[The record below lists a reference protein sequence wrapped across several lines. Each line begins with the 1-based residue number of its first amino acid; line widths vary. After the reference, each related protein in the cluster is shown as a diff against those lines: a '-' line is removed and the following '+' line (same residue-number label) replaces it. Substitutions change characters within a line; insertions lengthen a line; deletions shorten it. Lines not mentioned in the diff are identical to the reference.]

1 MTAKNNHTQVQLVS
15 FAKRNFDMKKTNKY
29 LSFLGMMILLLSN
42 QTFAQQESQFA
53 NYIHNPY
60 IFNPAAGGMMDLVQ
74 VDLGYRN
81 QFTGTEG
88 NPSTVYLSG
97 HAQVGSKNV
106 GIGEFNLT
114 KDNLY
119 QTPNRTIG
127 SLKHVAGGKFSRD
140 GIGPFQK
147 TSIYGSYA
155 IHMPL
160 IKSMNI
166 GVGLSAGWSNFQIDQ
181 NKVIL
186 HDANDNIYNQF
197 SSTLSKQN
205 NFDIQTGLVLYN
217 DKFFFGLS
225 GTQLLNNRVN
235 IEQIETANTLN
246 RHLFLISSY
255 RIGINENVDLE
266 PFVFIKAAQKSP
278 TSFDLGMRLKY
289 NKSIWGGIQY
299 RRGNAFVISAGMNVL
314 RNFNV
319 SYAFEYGAKST
330 RIGNAGSH
338 ELQLGFL
345 IGNNRNVDKE
355 VKESKKLKKKEDK
368 VIEKDPE
375 LDVE

>member
-1 MTAKNNHTQVQLVS
+1 
-15 FAKRNFDMKKTNKY
+15 MKKTFKN
-29 LSFLGMMILLLSN
+29 LSFLGMILILS
-42 QTFAQQESQFA
+42 TPILAQQESQFA

-60 IFNPAAGGMMDLVQ
+60 IFNPAAGGMMDVIQ

-81 QFTGTEG
+81 QYTGTDG
-88 NPSTVYLSG
+88 NPSTFYLTG
-97 HAQVGSKNV
+97 HAQIGAKNA
-106 GIGEFNLT
+106 GIGEFNLD
-114 KDNLY
+114 KENLY
-119 QTPNRTIG
+119 QTPERTIG
-127 SLKHVAGGKFSRD
+127 SLKQIAGGKFSRD

-147 TSIYGSYA
+147 TSMYGSYA
-155 IHMPL
+155 VHMPL
-160 IKSMNI
+160 VKTLNI

-205 NFDIQTGLVLYN
+205 NLDIQTGLVLYN

-225 GTQLLNNRVN
+225 GTQLLNNTVN

-255 RIGINENVDLE
+255 RFEISEKMELE
-266 PFVFIKAAQKSP
+266 PFAMIKATQKSP
-278 TSFDLGMRLKY
+278 ASFDFGMRMKY

-314 RNFNV
+314 KNFNV
-319 SYAFEYGAKST
+319 SYAFEYGTKST

-355 VKESKKLKKKEDK
+355 IKESKKNKKQEEKK
-368 VIEKDPE
+368 IEKDPE

>member
-1 MTAKNNHTQVQLVS
+1 MKRIFTQVQLVS
-15 FAKRNFDMKKTNKY
+15 SVKIQLKMKKVIKN
-29 LSFLGMMILLLSN
+29 LSFIGMTLILAS
-42 QTFAQQESQFA
+42 QIFAQQESQFA

-60 IFNPAAGGMMDLVQ
+60 IFNPAAGGMMDLIQ

-81 QFTGTEG
+81 QFTGTDG

-97 HAQVGSKNV
+97 HAQVGSKNQ
-106 GIGEFNLT
+106 GIGEFNLN
-114 KDNLY
+114 KDNVY
-119 QTPNRTIG
+119 QTPERTIG
-127 SLKHVAGGKFSRD
+127 SLKHIVGGKFSRD

-147 TSIYGSYA
+147 TSLYGSYA
-155 IHMPL
+155 VHMPL
-160 IKSMNI
+160 VKSLNI

-181 NKVIL
+181 NKIIL
-186 HDANDNIYNQF
+186 HDDNDQIYNQF
-197 SSTLSKQN
+197 STNLSKQN
-205 NFDIQTGLVLYN
+205 NLDIQTGLVLYN

-225 GTQLLNNRVN
+225 GTQLLNSTVN
-235 IEQIETANTLN
+235 IEQIETGNTLN

-255 RIGINENVDLE
+255 RFGITDKMDLE

-278 TSFDLGMRLKY
+278 TSFDLGVRMKY

-299 RRGNAFVISAGMNVL
+299 RRGNAFVISAGLNVL
-314 RNFNV
+314 KNFNV
-319 SYAFEYGAKST
+319 SYAFEYGTKST

-345 IGNNRNVDKE
+345 IGKNRNVDKE
-355 VKESKKLKKKEDK
+355 IKESKKEKNKEK

>member
-1 MTAKNNHTQVQLVS
+1 
-15 FAKRNFDMKKTNKY
+15 MKKTIKN
-29 LSFLGMMILLLSN
+29 LSFLGIILILSN
-42 QTFAQQESQFA
+42 PILAQQESQFA

-60 IFNPAAGGMMDLVQ
+60 IFNPAAGGMMDLIQ

-81 QFTGTEG
+81 QYTGTDG

-97 HAQVGSKNV
+97 HAQIGAKNA
-106 GIGEFNLT
+106 GIGEFNLD
-114 KDNLY
+114 KENLY
-119 QTPNRTIG
+119 QTPERTLG
-127 SLKHVAGGKFSRD
+127 SLKHVVGGKFSRD

-147 TSIYGSYA
+147 TSMYGSYA
-155 IHMPL
+155 VHMPL
-160 IKSMNI
+160 VKTLNI

-205 NFDIQTGLVLYN
+205 NLDIQTGLVLYN

-225 GTQLLNNRVN
+225 GTQLLNNTVN

-255 RIGINENVDLE
+255 RFGISEKMELE
-266 PFVFIKAAQKSP
+266 PFAMVKAAQKSP
-278 TSFDLGMRLKY
+278 TSFDFGMRMKY

-314 RNFNV
+314 KNFNV

-345 IGNNRNVDKE
+345 IGNNLNVDKE
-355 VKESKKLKKKEDK
+355 IKESKRNKKQEEKK
-368 VIEKDPE
+368 IEKDPE
-375 LDVE
+375 LDIE